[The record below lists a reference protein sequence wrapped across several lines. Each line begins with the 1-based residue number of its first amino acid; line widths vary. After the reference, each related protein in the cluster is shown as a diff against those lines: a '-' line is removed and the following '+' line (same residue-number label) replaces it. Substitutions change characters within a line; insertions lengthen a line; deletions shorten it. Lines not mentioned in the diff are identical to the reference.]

1 MSGAATAALAIV
13 LALAVIP
20 LTIGYAF
27 WLANHLVPRLARLP
41 MPLART
47 FTALFLVLPWVLGA
61 VVVWWVMR

>member
-27 WLANHLVPRLARLP
+27 WLANHLVPRLSRLP
-41 MPLART
+41 MPAARMI
-47 FTALFLVLPWVLGA
+47 TALFLVLPWVIGA
-61 VVVWWVMR
+61 AVVWWVVG